1 MTKTT
6 TKTYPTLPNQ
16 NVYSY
21 NNNHLS
27 HQENL
32 FFQDKSTPIPSI
44 DPNLL
49 STQTTKD
56 DFTKVEMLLSN
67 ILINIAPK
75 YEEIENLLS
84 HISEPNKT
92 QILGG
97 IVSKAVYDDN
107 PFRYINNKLKE
118 LRKTMF
124 YNKMLDAASVFLGS
138 DKQSTKE
145 YLKKGIKRTCVVLII
160 QSILIVIDSTKIILF
175 ISYVLKLQLRNYHLT
190 IQVEIYL

>member
-1 MTKTT
+1 MKHPRWFCNICKQTFTRIWNAKRHCKTHHESIFDSIIFFNEYMTVTKTT

-16 NVYSY
+16 DN
-21 NNNHLS
+21 
-27 HQENL
+27 
-32 FFQDKSTPIPSI
+32 STLKPTIN
-44 DPNLL
+44 PNLL

-56 DFTKVEMLLSN
+56 DFTKMEMLLSN
-67 ILINIAPK
+67 ILINLAPK

-84 HISEPNKT
+84 HTSEPTKT

-97 IVSKAVYDDN
+97 IVSTAVYDDN
-107 PFRYINNKLKE
+107 PVRFINNKLKE

-145 YLKKGIKRTCVVLII
+145 HLKKGIREHAL
-160 QSILIVIDSTKIILF
+160 
-175 ISYVLKLQLRNYHLT
+175 Y
-190 IQVEIYL
+190 